1 MATDTTSRRKGKQS
15 TFSQRWKW
23 NKRARLRGLW
33 NVMLRWAYGAL
44 MRLEVRGIE
53 NVPRSGAGIIMINHV
68 NFFDPVVVLAS
79 LGRVVVPMAKV
90 EAFEDKRIR
99 FLVASYGCIPVHR
112 GVVDTQAIRSAT
124 EVLESGDLVLI
135 SPEGTRSPTGGLIQG
150 QQGLAYLAART
161 GSPVIPVGIVGTPHL
176 WQMLKTLRRA
186 PITLTV
192 GRALVYDGDSKPTRE
207 QLSQFTD
214 QAMRALA
221 AILPVEMRGVYR

>member
-1 MATDTTSRRKGKQS
+1 
-15 TFSQRWKW
+15 
-23 NKRARLRGLW
+23 
-33 NVMLRWAYGAL
+33 MLRWAYGAL

-90 EAFEDKRIR
+90 EAFEDKRIG

-112 GVVDTQAIRSAT
+112 GVVDVQAFRSAI
-124 EVLESGDLVLI
+124 EALQSGKLVLI
-135 SPEGTRSPTGGLIQG
+135 SPEGTRSPTGELIQG
-150 QQGLAYLAART
+150 QEGLALLAART
-161 GSPVIPVGIVGTPHL
+161 GAPVIPVGIVGTPRL
-176 WQMLKTLRRA
+176 WAMMKTFRRA
-186 PITLTV
+186 HISLTV
-192 GRALVYDGDSKPTRE
+192 GQSFVFGIEGKPTRE

-221 AILPVEMRGVYR
+221 AILPEEMRGVYR